1 MARILKRYENRKMY
15 DTEKRT
21 YISLE
26 AIAELIRDNV
36 DIKVVDNVT
45 GNDITT
51 QTLTQ
56 VIFEEG
62 KKGRNP
68 LSNEMLHDV
77 IRWGNSMID
86 DGIKQVRE
94 GIDNLMPESLSK
106 IFDKAPKSDM
116 GELKKRI
123 ESLENA
129 IDLLS
134 KKTKEQEPGKSG
146 I

>member
-1 MARILKRYENRKMY
+1 MARVIKRYENRKMY
-15 DTEKRT
+15 DTEKRA

-26 AIAELIRDNV
+26 AIAQLIRDDV
-36 DIKVVDNVT
+36 DIQVIDNVT
-45 GNDITT
+45 GKDITT
-51 QTLTQ
+51 HTLTQ

-94 GIDNLMPESLSK
+94 GIDSLMPESLTR
-106 IFDKAPKSDM
+106 IFDKGSKSDM

-129 IDLLS
+129 IDRLS
-134 KKTKEQEPGKSG
+134 KKTKDKEPEKSG
-146 I
+146 N

>member
-1 MARILKRYENRKMY
+1 MARIIKRYENRKMY
-15 DTEKRT
+15 DTEKRA

-26 AIAELIRDNV
+26 EIAQLIRDGA
-36 DIKVVDNVT
+36 DIQVVDNVT
-45 GNDITT
+45 GKDITT
-51 QTLTQ
+51 HTLTQ

-77 IRWGNSMID
+77 IRWGNNMID
-86 DGIKQVRE
+86 DSIKQVRE
-94 GIDNLMPESLSK
+94 GIDHLMPESLTK
-106 IFDKAPKSDM
+106 IFDKKRKSDM
-116 GELKKRI
+116 GELKDRI

-134 KKTKEQEPGKSG
+134 KKTKETGA
-146 I
+146 

>member
-1 MARILKRYENRKMY
+1 MSRVIKRYENRKMY

-26 AIAELIRDNV
+26 AIAQLIRDGV
-36 DIKVVDNVT
+36 DIQVIDNVS

-51 QTLTQ
+51 HTLTQ

-77 IRWGNSMID
+77 IRWGNSMIG
-86 DGIKQVRE
+86 DGIKQVRD
-94 GIDNLMPESLSK
+94 GIDNLMPDSLTE
-106 IFDKAPKSDM
+106 IFVKKPKSDVSD
-116 GELKKRI
+116 LKDRI

-134 KKTKEQEPGKSG
+134 KKAK
-146 I
+146 

>member
-1 MARILKRYENRKMY
+1 MARVIKRYENRKMY
-15 DTEKRT
+15 DSEKRT

-26 AIAELIRDNV
+26 AIAQLIRDGI
-36 DIKVVDNVT
+36 DIQVIDNVT

-51 QTLTQ
+51 HTLTQ

-77 IRWGNSMID
+77 IRWSNSMID
-86 DGIKQVRE
+86 TGIKQVRE

-106 IFDKAPKSDM
+106 IFDKNSKGDVS
-116 GELKKRI
+116 ELKKRI
-123 ESLENA
+123 DSLENA
-129 IDLLS
+129 IDLLT
-134 KKTKEQEPGKSG
+134 KKAK
-146 I
+146 

>member
-1 MARILKRYENRKMY
+1 MARVIKRYENRKMY

-21 YISLE
+21 YISLQ
-26 AIAELIRDNV
+26 AIAQLIRDGI
-36 DIKVVDNVT
+36 DIQVLDNVS
-45 GNDITT
+45 GKDITT
-51 QTLTQ
+51 HTLTQ

-77 IRWGNSMID
+77 IRWSSSMID

-94 GIDNLMPESLSK
+94 GIDQLMPESLTK
-106 IFDKAPKSDM
+106 IFDKPKSDM
-116 GELKKRI
+116 SELKKRI
-123 ESLENA
+123 ESLENS

-134 KKTKEQEPGKSG
+134 KKTKENGA
-146 I
+146 

>member
-1 MARILKRYENRKMY
+1 MARVIKRYENRKMY

-26 AIAELIRDNV
+26 AIAQLIRDGI
-36 DIKVVDNVT
+36 DIMVVDNVT
-45 GNDITT
+45 GNDLTT
-51 QTLTQ
+51 HTLTQ

-94 GIDNLMPESLSK
+94 GLDQLMPESLTK
-106 IFDKAPKSDM
+106 IFDKKPKSDM
-116 GELKKRI
+116 GELKERI

-134 KKTKEQEPGKSG
+134 KKAK
-146 I
+146 

>member
-1 MARILKRYENRKMY
+1 MY

-26 AIAELIRDNV
+26 AIAQLIRDGV
-36 DIKVVDNVT
+36 DIQVIDNVS

-51 QTLTQ
+51 HTLTQ

-77 IRWGNSMID
+77 IRWGNSMIG
-86 DGIKQVRE
+86 DGIKQVRD
-94 GIDNLMPESLSK
+94 GIDSLMPDSLTD
-106 IFDKAPKSDM
+106 IFNKKPKSDI
-116 GELKKRI
+116 GDLKDRI

-129 IDLLS
+129 INLLS
-134 KKTKEQEPGKSG
+134 KKTK
-146 I
+146 

>member
-1 MARILKRYENRKMY
+1 MARVIKRYENRKMY
-15 DTEKRT
+15 DTEKRA

-26 AIAELIRDNV
+26 AIAQLIRDDV
-36 DIKVVDNVT
+36 DIQVIDNVT
-45 GNDITT
+45 GKDITT
-51 QTLTQ
+51 HTLTQ

-94 GIDNLMPESLSK
+94 GIDSLMPESLTR
-106 IFDKAPKSDM
+106 IFDKSSKSDM

-129 IDLLS
+129 IDTLS
-134 KKTKEQEPGKSG
+134 KKAKDKEPEKSG
-146 I
+146 N